1 MGNVDILCFGLSAD
15 QSSSQCRKQGRRARG
30 EGGIVE
36 VDRDFMGNRFV
47 RRYEWRELEDGRV
60 VVLRPRFGEG
70 RLARRVAELFH
81 VSDYWIR
88 LDEIGT
94 TVWQRCDGT
103 TTGRQIA
110 EELRAQFGDRVE
122 PAEDRL
128 QRFITQML
136 RARMIGLQSGEI

>member
-1 MGNVDILCFGLSAD
+1 
-15 QSSSQCRKQGRRARG
+15 
-30 EGGIVE
+30 VE
-36 VDRDFMGNRFV
+36 ADRDFMGNRFV
-47 RRYEWRELEDGRV
+47 RRYEWQESEDGRV

-81 VSDYWIR
+81 VSDYQIR